1 MKKIRALFT
10 KFGQFGREEHGLT
23 MVEYAVAGALIVVVA
38 TAAFE
43 GLGSAVSSKIDFIAT
58 KITSAGATSN

>member
-10 KFGQFGREEHGLT
+10 KFDQFGREEHGLT

-38 TAAFE
+38 SGAFE
-43 GLGSAVSSKIDFIAT
+43 LLGSQVNAKINAIAT
-58 KITSAGATSN
+58 KIGTTGSSG